1 MLGFA
6 TDFQTLA
13 TRRRSQGISLI
24 SAAGLGP
31 NVSFSRASTAFAY
44 GGGGDLIAYG
54 PDQPRFDHD
63 PLTGAPRGLL
73 VEPASSNLM
82 YHSVAT
88 TGTWVLNG
96 GSFNDLSLNAL
107 GMFPGLRSVSGGAA
121 YHRCNHPGIDLTA
134 GQSYVLTVW
143 MRAGAAQTF
152 RVALRTSA
160 GAQTNY
166 GGTFAAHGASSQGG
180 SGHVTLYDMRAFMD
194 GTYRLRLGFVA
205 NDSTSY
211 AIGVGPYSDT
221 AGDDLIIL
229 GQQLE
234 LGSVPSSYIATD
246 GSEVSRAADMIGL
259 TGLNGLH
266 DLSVIYGDGT
276 QAVFPAVMLSEGYWP
291 PVSQRH
297 IRKMVATPS

>member
-1 MLGFA
+1 M
-6 TDFQTLA
+6 Q
-13 TRRRSQGISLI
+13 
-24 SAAGLGP
+24 
-31 NVSFSRASTAFAY
+31 Y
-44 GGGGDLIAYG
+44 
-54 PDQPRFDHD
+54 
-63 PLTGAPRGLL
+63 
-73 VEPASSNLM
+73 
-82 YHSVAT
+82 SVAA

-96 GSFNDLSLNAL
+96 GSFNDLSWNAL

-121 YHRCNHPGIDLTA
+121 YHRCNHPGVDLAA

-143 MRAGAAQTF
+143 MRPSENGGSTPPQPF

-266 DLSVIYGDGT
+266 DLSVVYGDGT